1 MSESVINDPTR
12 FRYVKEHLSVTEYTK
27 RRPSA
32 QLIMSV
38 DGKSSS
44 FCKTVNNF
52 KNKNSAF
59 GSKCFVSKSVIKF
72 THSTDFDIYI
82 LYVQRTL
89 TNIKL
94 MSVKFIPEGIEDNLY
109 NVINKKRSGYDKKI
123 LLKACGVH
131 STTLTVTVVTK
142 KDFAEIITDKIV

>member
-1 MSESVINDPTR
+1 
-12 FRYVKEHLSVTEYTK
+12 
-27 RRPSA
+27 
-32 QLIMSV
+32 
-38 DGKSSS
+38 
-44 FCKTVNNF
+44 
-52 KNKNSAF
+52 
-59 GSKCFVSKSVIKF
+59 
-72 THSTDFDIYI
+72 
-82 LYVQRTL
+82 
-89 TNIKL
+89 